1 MSSLSHSRLSAA
13 SERQRASDKKAG
25 VNGLPAKPIDSAA
38 FARSLGTPAQ
48 VSRGRLPVAA
58 SAIPAAPGPLDAA
71 TLDDLR
77 SMMGAARLDQLLC
90 LLDEELDQRP
100 RAVRA
105 ALADRDFAAAAAEA
119 HNLAGGAGNLGALR
133 VSEAARGLEQCI
145 AAAATGD
152 CSLLAP
158 ALRNLAA
165 KAIEARQ
172 AVAHCRRAQ
181 LLEQLQA

>member
-1 MSSLSHSRLSAA
+1 MSSLSHSRFSAA
-13 SERQRASDKKAG
+13 SERQRGSDKETADR
-25 VNGLPAKPIDSAA
+25 LPAEPIASAA
-38 FARSLGTPAQ
+38 LARTLGTPAE
-48 VSRGRLPVAA
+48 VSPGRLPVAA

-71 TLDDLR
+71 MLGDLL
-77 SMMGAARLDQLLC
+77 SMIGAARLDQLLC